1 MQILCN
7 KDTSLFYEE
16 IWGLRKMG
24 TGKEAACLQME
35 VGKEAVS
42 LKT

>member
-1 MQILCN
+1 MSN
-7 KDTSLFYEE
+7 KDTSFFYEE
-16 IWGLRKMG
+16 VWELRKMG

-42 LKT
+42 LQT